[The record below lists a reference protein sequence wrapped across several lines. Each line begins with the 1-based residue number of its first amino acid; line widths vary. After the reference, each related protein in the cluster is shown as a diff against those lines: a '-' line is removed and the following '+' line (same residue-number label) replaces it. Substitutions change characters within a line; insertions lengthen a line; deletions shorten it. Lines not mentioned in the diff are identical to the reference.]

1 MQRLRITLHGKPY
14 EVTVE
19 FPDEGTS
26 PAISSPQPVVP
37 AAAMAAPAPAPVQP
51 PATATAP
58 AAVSGLEVRSP
69 LSGKL
74 VSLDVKPGQKVEEGS
89 CLATIEA
96 MKMNTYVFAPR
107 DGTVSS
113 LVAVPGEAV
122 DEHAV
127 LLVLE

>member
-1 MQRLRITLHGKPY
+1 M
-14 EVTVE
+14 E

-58 AAVSGLEVRSP
+58 APAPATVSGLEVRSP